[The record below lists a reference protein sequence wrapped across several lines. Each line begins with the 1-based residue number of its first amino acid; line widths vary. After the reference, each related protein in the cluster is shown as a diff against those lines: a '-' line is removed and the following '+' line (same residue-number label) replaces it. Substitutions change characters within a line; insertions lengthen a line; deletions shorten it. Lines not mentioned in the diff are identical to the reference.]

1 MESPVLHIEEQR
13 AQKVENSDRSNEFA
27 LAAQTYGR
35 RPLASIAV
43 LIMALAGCLALSRS
57 TLTYCSPLA
66 HTLVEGYSVIAGICI
81 VYCLW
86 VQYNVTRERRFLLA
100 TVAFSGLSLGILA
113 HGTLSLLPG
122 SSDLRI
128 HTLGTSFLLG
138 WQIVSALLLISAARD
153 GSVSDAQ
160 TYRKLGKRTLGAS
173 LLLSVCVMTAYVV
186 FDPRW
191 LHLRQILPP
200 AAWQTLGD
208 MLKDLVSPRS
218 LQLASIGVTTL
229 ALIHHLG
236 SFAERED
243 EYSRRVIP
251 FLSLALVSYVA
262 SLTSAVEFTAIW
274 WASHGAMICALMI
287 LLTELGMQFG
297 SSYADAQ
304 ARIRHMEAVH
314 FMTSRLTNTLDLRVV
329 LLALVSDTASMLSAK
344 FASVMLADES
354 GQALTTE
361 VTYGLSDSPLRPRQ
375 PQSVE
380 GTGRPAFFAG
390 HTARAFREKRVC
402 MVEDVYAD
410 VEFIP
415 WKVLAR
421 HDGYAVSVPLIY
433 HDLALGVLNLFFEKH
448 VSLNDERIK
457 LFQTLA
463 SSAAVAIVNAQLYDR
478 TLQAEAEENEAPF
491 TLRLVS

>member
-1 MESPVLHIEEQR
+1 MESPVLRIEEHSAPKIEEGDSR
-13 AQKVENSDRSNEFA
+13 NELA
-27 LAAQTYGR
+27 VAAQTYGR
-35 RPLASIAV
+35 RPLAWIAI
-43 LIMALAGCLALSRS
+43 LTTALAGCLTLSQSRI
-57 TLTYCSPLA
+57 TYHSPIA
-66 HTLVEGYSVIAGICI
+66 HTLIEGYSVIAGICI

-113 HGTLSLLPG
+113 HGILSLLPDSPG
-122 SSDLRI
+122 AQ
-128 HTLGTSFLLG
+128 TQAVGMMFPLG
-138 WQIVSALLLISAARD
+138 WQIVSAALLITAARD
-153 GSVSDAQ
+153 STVFDAQ
-160 TYRKLGKRTLGAS
+160 TYRKIGKRTLVTS
-173 LLLSVCVMTAYVV
+173 LLLSTCLATAYVV
-186 FDPRW
+186 FDPKW
-191 LHLRQILPP
+191 LHFRQLLPP
-200 AAWQTLGD
+200 ASWQALGEA
-208 MLKDLVSPRS
+208 LRGLVSPTS
-218 LQLASIGVTTL
+218 LKLAAIGFTTL
-229 ALIHHLG
+229 ALVHHLR

-243 EYSRRVIP
+243 EYSRRLIP
-251 FLSLALVSYVA
+251 FLSLAVA
-262 SLTSAVEFTAIW
+262 AQVGSWISDAEFTAVW
-274 WASHGAMICALMI
+274 WAAHGFMICALMI

-329 LLALVSDTASMLSAK
+329 LLALVSDTAGMLSAK
-344 FASVMLADES
+344 FASVMLSDES

-375 PQSVE
+375 PQNVE

-390 HTARAFREKRVC
+390 HTARAFREKRIC
-402 MVEDVYAD
+402 MVDDVYTD
-410 VEFIP
+410 VEFLP

-421 HDGYAVSVPLIY
+421 HEGYAVSVPLVY

-478 TLQAEAEENEAPF
+478 TLQAEAEDSEVPF